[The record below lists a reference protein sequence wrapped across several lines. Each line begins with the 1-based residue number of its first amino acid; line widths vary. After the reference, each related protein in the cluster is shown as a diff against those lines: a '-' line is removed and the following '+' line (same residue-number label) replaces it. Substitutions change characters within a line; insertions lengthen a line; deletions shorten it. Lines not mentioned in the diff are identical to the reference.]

1 MQGFGLVKAAVR
13 SHVADAHI
21 GFRLIA
27 GVGEGH
33 AGRIR
38 TAGAHIHIHAL
49 LVGGVAGVVLCPDG
63 IVPALHHVQGFGLV
77 KAAVRCH
84 VADAHIG
91 LGRLGLGLLRHGG
104 TGGNEQAEYSRRY
117 IILIGGQRDGI
128 HHVHRGTGVHHVQKR
143 GAVRR
148 VKGVSMVRMADGQGQ
163 GRLGR
168 VGGHLR
174 PVGMILAP
182 ADGRGIGL
190 IGVAGCVL
198 PGKADVQQLPVLLG
212 ICRNRPARHQQRQRQ
227 HQGHQPPWLPCG
239 ICHRYVPSH
248 LMVSFSGEKQS
259 VRLFLYLFYNAE
271 SALSIKAVCRILS
284 SFVSRQDFPPSPS
297 KQLRRHPAQRN
308 GGFCHV

>member
-1 MQGFGLVKAAVR
+1 MTGFGFVKAAVR
-13 SHVADAHI
+13 RHIADGHI

-33 AGRIR
+33 AGGVR
-38 TAGAHIHIHAL
+38 AAHVHIHIHAL
-49 LVGGVAGVVLCPDG
+49 LVGGIAGVVLRVDSV
-63 IVPALHHVQGFGLV
+63 VPALHHVTGLGLI
-77 KAAVRCH
+77 KATVRRH
-84 VADAHIG
+84 IADGHIG
-91 LGRLGLGLLRHGG
+91 LGRLGLRLLRHGG
-104 TGGNEQAEYSRRY
+104 CGGNEQAEHSCRR
-117 IILIGGQRDGI
+117 IVFIGRQGDGVHGI
-128 HHVHRGTGVHHVQKR
+128 HRGPGVHHIHEG

-148 VKGVSMVRMADGQGQ
+148 VEGVSMVRMADVQGQ
-163 GRLGR
+163 GRQGR

-174 PVGMILAP
+174 PVGVILAP

-248 LMVSFSGEKQS
+248 LMVSFSGGETGRRS
-259 VRLFLYLFYNAE
+259 V
-271 SALSIKAVCRILS
+271 SLSIL
-284 SFVSRQDFPPSPS
+284 
-297 KQLRRHPAQRN
+297 
-308 GGFCHV
+308 